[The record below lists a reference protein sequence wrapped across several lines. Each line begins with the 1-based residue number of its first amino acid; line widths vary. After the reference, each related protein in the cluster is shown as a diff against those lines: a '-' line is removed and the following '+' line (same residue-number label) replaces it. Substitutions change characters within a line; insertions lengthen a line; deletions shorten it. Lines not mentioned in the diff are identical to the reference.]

1 MTIKIDHP
9 EINQWSAE
17 LAAYTGE
24 SVTLAVVNA
33 VRERLDREKSYRT
46 KSLAEDLLRIGKECA
61 ALPVIDNRSPD
72 EIIGYN
78 LNGAPA

>member
-9 EINQWSAE
+9 EINQWTTE

-33 VRERLDREKSYRT
+33 VRERLEREKRYRSN
-46 KSLAEDLLRIGKECA
+46 SLADELLRIGKECA
-61 ALPVIDNRSPD
+61 ALPIIDNRSPD

-78 LNGAPA
+78 SNGAPT